1 MPLTFPNIRGR
12 LAKETGNEQVT
23 VPTMVTED
31 GFVTDSWEI
40 AQWVSDCGGVLA
52 SPGRTP
58 RSLGYES
65 CQLGGRMPCE
75 PEPMAQRLS
84 LPRSIGPCLLHTS
97 VA

>member
-1 MPLTFPNIRGR
+1 VPLTFPNIRGR

-52 SPGRTP
+52 SPGAP
-58 RSLGYES
+58 RSWAGQS
-65 CQLGGRMPCE
+65 CGLGGRMP
-75 PEPMAQRLS
+75 
-84 LPRSIGPCLLHTS
+84 
-97 VA
+97 